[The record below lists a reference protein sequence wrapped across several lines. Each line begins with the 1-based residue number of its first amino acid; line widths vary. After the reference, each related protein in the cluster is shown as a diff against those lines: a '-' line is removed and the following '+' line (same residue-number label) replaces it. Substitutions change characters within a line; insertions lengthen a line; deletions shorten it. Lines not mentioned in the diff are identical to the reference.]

1 MKEENKIAASVTEIS
16 ETKAVKWRKIFHD
29 TISIRIQDP
38 SRYSDWYEVSHVDS
52 LWKQILPQKWLHP
65 GKSPQCTQCT
75 PSLALEPTPLHCT
88 VASLLGKIKKK
99 PSTDKHLKKI
109 HVCQVQDA
117 CLRCVSWCTAMSH
130 PPGCMSALS
139 PWRRKRMA
147 CRTRCATRHTRQAHK
162 CSKRPSSLHLLFQ
175 VSQNVCDILHVVRNI
190 DTR

>member
-1 MKEENKIAASVTEIS
+1 MKSHMLTVCENRSYLKNGCILENLHSVLS
-16 ETKAVKWRKIFHD
+16 VLHH
-29 TISIRIQDP
+29 Q
-38 SRYSDWYEVSHVDS
+38 
-52 LWKQILPQKWLHP
+52 LWSQLHSTAQSQVFWE
-65 GKSPQCTQCT
+65 KSQ
-75 PSLALEPTPLHCT
+75 
-88 VASLLGKIKKK
+88 KK

-162 CSKRPSSLHLLFQ
+162 RSKRPSSLHLLFQ